1 MTLQISK
8 IPRPF
13 ERSDQ
18 VQQAARETVLNTNR
32 LTENKKDKTPTGVL
46 VRSLRHSASLRSR
59 VSPRLCCYVCL
70 SASFAFL
77 QGNFFLFPFVKA
89 KSIRPKFPLFSP
101 PRKSRVRHPRRPPP
115 RQSQSR
121 RFASRVFCTFF
132 SSCSSRHGICKC
144 SGMCVFFFVCAFT
157 YVSVCAFVYVCRR
170 MFIFILILISF
181 SYGKRVK
188 RDANFSS
195 LPFSPRWR
203 LVHNT
208 VCLKTGSLSWEI

>member
-77 QGNFFLFPFVKA
+77 QGNSFLFPFVKA
-89 KSIRPKFPLFSP
+89 MSIWPKFPLLSRQGSREYDTREGRRRDSHKVDGLLLAYFAHSSP
-101 PRKSRVRHPRRPPP
+101 LAH
-115 RQSQSR
+115 QG
-121 RFASRVFCTFF
+121 T
-132 SSCSSRHGICKC
+132 G
-144 SGMCVFFFVCAFT
+144 
-157 YVSVCAFVYVCRR
+157 YVSVRVCVC
-170 MFIFILILISF
+170 SF
-181 SYGKRVK
+181 SYVRS
-188 RDANFSS
+188 RM
-195 LPFSPRWR
+195 
-203 LVHNT
+203 
-208 VCLKTGSLSWEI
+208 